1 MSLAYSYEADQL
13 WSDKTAFE
21 RNQWFNRNSETLAL
35 KRGAAINALRD
46 LAECI
51 KATKAHERQQFNA
64 DDYVCNLIDTAD
76 ATLAPEVREW
86 FGS

>member
-51 KATKAHERQQFNA
+51 EATKAHEAHRFDAN
-64 DDYVCNLIDTAD
+64 DYVNNCIDTFD

-86 FGS
+86 FES